1 MQKIVQTRFL
11 GPTTHQ
17 GARIEVK
24 DFSRGVLRQ
33 YPYDYVLSGF
43 EAHWECVSRY
53 LEGRAVTL
61 VSDTVRPGHDGY
73 NLVLAVE

>member
-1 MQKIVQTRFL
+1 MKKIIQTRFL

-24 DFSRGVLRQ
+24 DLSRGAIRQ

-43 EAHWECVSRY
+43 EAHWNAVNRY
-53 LEGRAVTL
+53 FQIKDVTL
-61 VSDTVRPGHDGY
+61 VSDTVRFGHDGY
-73 NLVLAVE
+73 TLVLAVE